1 MGRNRV
7 SLHNIKLSPCCT
19 VMYGGHVSVHLLVL
33 TMVLARRILS
43 LNCLTLNFRFAAEI
57 FPKHGIQVS
66 EAPQRGTQ
74 SVAITSIILQCPL
87 KEVRNRKRPAKSDSD
102 NAFDLYI
109 ANVAFQRAGTFEDN
123 CVRLSTSTI
132 KLMWGREM
140 EVKVAPPVQ
149 LENGN
154 NYMIFLDQVEPVLYL
169 DLKNPSRTEVV
180 FERRLAQVVTFSYF
194 SYFGLRATV
203 PEGRETV
210 SVSRPRGTQVIH

>member
-1 MGRNRV
+1 
-7 SLHNIKLSPCCT
+7 
-19 VMYGGHVSVHLLVL
+19 
-33 TMVLARRILS
+33 MVLPRLQ
-43 LNCLTLNFRFAAEI
+43 LPLKCLTLNFRFTAKI
-57 FPKHGIQVS
+57 FPKHGIRVS

-87 KEVRNRKRPAKSDSD
+87 KEVRNSKRPAKSDSD

-109 ANVAFQRAGTFEDN
+109 ANVAFQRAGSFEDN
-123 CVRLSTSTI
+123 CIRLSTSTV

-140 EVKVAPPVQ
+140 EVKVTPPVP

-154 NYMIFLDQVEPVLYL
+154 NYMIFLDQVELVLYL
-169 DLKNPSRTEVV
+169 DLKNSYPSRTEGV
-180 FERRLAQVVTFSYF
+180 FERRLAKVVMFSYF